1 MLNHFE
7 TAAKMRGVWEIM
19 GGNGS
24 LWIDT
29 TVASSTGAP
38 AGLED
43 IKAALGRV
51 RGSDAVVLNP
61 GQAQRFAGH
70 FGGPRRPGLLIRV
83 DWTNVFRGKDH
94 PTPCNEPVYCP
105 IALPDDALILGASA
119 AVATLLLGLDET
131 FEANNVRHV
140 GRLARQASKQN
151 TPIVIDVRPLGP
163 RTSSENLPDTILL
176 GTSMALELGAD
187 ILVIPYPGKDALGTA
202 VSFVSVPIILDI
214 DRVAREE
221 REELM
226 RAVSGTGIRGVILR
240 EEIFASHA
248 IEAQIK
254 EIRAVQRDSAKDTP

>member
-1 MLNHFE
+1 MLDHFE
-7 TAAKMRGVWEIM
+7 TAAKMRGISEILRRED
-19 GGNGS
+19 S

-61 GQAQRFAGH
+61 GQAQRLAGE

-94 PTPCNEPVYCP
+94 PTPCHEPVYCP
-105 IALPDDALILGASA
+105 IAPPEDALILGASA
-119 AVATLLLGLDET
+119 AVATLLLGFDET

-140 GRLARQASKQN
+140 SRFARQASKESI
-151 TPIVIDVRPLGP
+151 PIVIDVRALGP
-163 RTSSENLPDTILL
+163 RASTENLADTILL

-202 VSFVSVPIILDI
+202 ASFVSVPIVLDI
-214 DRVAREE
+214 DRVPREE
-221 REELM
+221 RSDLL
-226 RAVSGTGIRGVILR
+226 RALSRTGITGVLLR
-240 EEIFASHA
+240 EGIFASDT
-248 IEAQIK
+248 IEAEIE
-254 EIRAVQRDSAKDTP
+254 EIRAVQRGSAKDTP